1 MKTLVTTIC
10 LFLCIGMG
18 ALNAQ
23 IKKPRISPN
32 TANIPSRPVSLPS
45 GTLNNTIN
53 LESIKQHLKN
63 KKMCYV
69 TSLAAN
75 VTFPAG
81 GGNRVKN
88 IQGRFVD
95 GSIREERNYLRL
107 NTKLLRSDQGFNT
120 SRGDTFEVLIYPDR
134 SNAQLVDKNQV
145 KLTWRSPE
153 NGLKT
158 FNLRNVSVSYK
169 PYGILITGD
178 YEIDGKTL
186 VGVSI
191 GIIPEACLI

>member
-10 LFLCIGMG
+10 LLLFIGTG
-18 ALNAQ
+18 AMNAQ
-23 IKKPRISPN
+23 IKKPKISPN
-32 TANIPSRPVSLPS
+32 TGNIPTRPVNLPP
-45 GTLNNTIN
+45 GTLNNNIN
-53 LESIKQHLKN
+53 LESIKQHLAN
-63 KKMCYV
+63 KKVCYV

-75 VTFPAG
+75 ITFPAG

-88 IQGRFVD
+88 IQGRFVN
-95 GSIREERNYLRL
+95 GGIKHERNYLRL
-107 NTKLLRSDQGFNT
+107 NTTLLRSDRGFNT
-120 SRGDTFEVLIYPDR
+120 ARGDTFEVLIYPQR

-158 FNLRNVSVSYK
+158 FNLKNVSVSYK
-169 PYGILITGD
+169 PYGMLITGD